1 MSKSPLFTSNR
12 EKRLWIWVIAA
23 LIAILLSLGFAGELS
38 GVLFNEQSTAAL
50 FILGCLLV
58 LATVV
63 TQGLTKRPSRNQIG
77 IFLGIVAVYLLV
89 FVRFSIP
96 AERSHLIE
104 YGVVALLIFEALIE
118 RRNQGRSVPIPSIL
132 AIVVTSAIGVV
143 DESIQAFLP
152 NRVFDPR
159 DMLFNGLAA
168 VMAVASSTALR
179 WDKSRGYKG

>member
-1 MSKSPLFTSNR
+1 MSKSPCFTSNR

-23 LIAILLSLGFAGELS
+23 LLAILLSLGFAGELS
-38 GVLFNEQSTAAL
+38 GLLFNEQRAVAL

-63 TQGLTKRPSRNQIG
+63 TQGLSKRPSRTQIG

-89 FVRFSIP
+89 FVRMSIP

-104 YGVVALLIFEALIE
+104 YGVVSLLIYEALNE
-118 RRNQGRSVPIPSIL
+118 RRSQGRSVPIPSIL

-143 DESIQAFLP
+143 DESIQVFLP

-168 VMAVASSTALR
+168 VMAVTSSIGLR
-179 WDKSRGYKG
+179 WAKNRGSSE